1 MRYSKTQIDSRVHK
15 IPELKFEEQG
25 LTSFAG
31 LVILQTFFSKLNL
44 KARLRDCFAH
54 LAGNQAFGHHVI
66 VFILIVHLTLGYRRL
81 RDMDYYRDDLMVLRL
96 LGLRKLPDVST
107 MSRALATMDEKGIE
121 KLRALCRE
129 MLLSRLTALGLFRLT
144 LDFDGSV
151 ISTGR
156 LAEGTAVGYNKKK
169 KGQRSY
175 YPLFCTIAQT
185 GQVLDVLLRPG
196 NVHDSRGA
204 LQFILDCIACVREAC
219 PGVRIEARMDSA
231 FFSEE
236 IVGKLDEQGVEFTIS
251 VPFER
256 FTELKGMI
264 EQRRRW
270 KNFNNEL
277 SYFDAQWKP
286 KKWEERFR
294 FLFIRTKVKQ
304 QNKEPIQLDM
314 FVPHEY
320 GYEFKVIV
328 TNKETT
334 MKKVL
339 GFHNGRGSQEN
350 LIGELK
356 SQCNMDYVAV
366 RRLHGNHLYLVSAVM
381 THNLLRELHMLV
393 HNRDRRTTE
402 KRAALWEFTE
412 ANTLR
417 RTLLQR
423 AGRITHPSGRLTL
436 TLNANK
442 KVKEGL
448 LHYLEQ
454 LNIAA

>member
-1 MRYSKTQIDSRVHK
+1 MRYSKTQIGSRVHK

-44 KARLRDCFAH
+44 KARLRECFAH

-66 VFILIVHLTLGYRRL
+66 VFILIVHLSLGYRRL

-121 KLRALCRE
+121 KLRTLCRE
-129 MLLSRLTALGLFRLT
+129 MLLSRLTVLGLYRLT

-156 LAEGTAVGYNKKK
+156 HAEGTAVGYNKKK

-196 NVHDSRGA
+196 NVHDSNGA

-236 IVGKLDEQGVEFTIS
+236 IVGKLDEQGVEFTVS

-264 EQRRRW
+264 EQRCRW

-339 GFHNGRGSQEN
+339 YFHNGRGSQEN
-350 LIGELK
+350 IIGELK

-381 THNLLRELHMLV
+381 THNLLRELHMVV
-393 HNRDRRTTE
+393 HERDRRTTE